1 MNSHIINLLTCRI
14 SVALFRL
21 RVSSAALYGKWFC
34 LLICIPNGFLNFSAA
49 FTQLLNL
56 LYYFLLG
63 FRTQFRSV
71 LLFIFGFLRLYRFL
85 MLPSVIGSDDYSM
98 LPGLISFPFWGGIS
112 IFSCSTESDLL
123 VNSRL
128 AFALHPVA
136 TRIPDVLPSF
146 FPYATGFYL
155 AVNKLILLSAF
166 SPKNKFV

>member
-1 MNSHIINLLTCRI
+1 MSDISRFISSQSFLCCALREMISFAYLHSERI
-14 SVALFRL
+14 SEFFGCFYAASESFVLL
-21 RVSSAALYGKWFC
+21 PVRVSYSVL
-34 LLICIPNGFLNFSAA
+34 FSAPFHLRL
-49 FTQLLNL
+49 FTALPLPDVAISHWL
-56 LYYFLLG
+56 
-63 FRTQFRSV
+63 RW
-71 LLFIFGFLRLYRFL
+71 LFHAARIDFFPFLR
-85 MLPSVIGSDDYSM
+85 
-98 LPGLISFPFWGGIS
+98 GIS

-136 TRIPDVLPSF
+136 ARIPDVLPSF